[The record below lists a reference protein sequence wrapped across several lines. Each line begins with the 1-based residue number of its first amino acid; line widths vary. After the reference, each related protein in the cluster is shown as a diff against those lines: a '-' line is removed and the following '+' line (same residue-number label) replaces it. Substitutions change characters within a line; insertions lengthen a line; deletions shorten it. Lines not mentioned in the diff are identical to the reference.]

1 MNKSKIKIYVLV
13 LIQCT
18 QWNIEMVY
26 SVRANLCLIHDILR
40 FKVPCSQTAQ
50 TGETT
55 LYVQY
60 GIHKQ
65 TRNMHYMKIL
75 SGNESKTKKNPQNWR
90 FKDTVCKRLQEQK
103 MQKVFCFFCGHLYEY
118 TSRWYFNLADV
129 LFISPKLKTGNPRG
143 VSLSPKSASV
153 KHPSPAVGLRLV
165 KKEEAIMEIKPIVFD
180 FL

>member
-18 QWNIEMVY
+18 QWNIETVY
-26 SVRANLCLIHDILR
+26 SVRDNLCLMHGILR

-55 LYVQY
+55 LFVQY

-75 SGNESKTKKNPQNWR
+75 SGNESKTKTNPS
-90 FKDTVCKRLQEQK
+90 K
-103 MQKVFCFFCGHLYEY
+103 
-118 TSRWYFNLADV
+118 LA
-129 LFISPKLKTGNPRG
+129 I
-143 VSLSPKSASV
+143 
-153 KHPSPAVGLRLV
+153 
-165 KKEEAIMEIKPIVFD
+165 
-180 FL
+180 

>member
-18 QWNIEMVY
+18 QWNIETVY

-75 SGNESKTKKNPQNWR
+75 SGNESKTKKTTLKISDLKIP
-90 FKDTVCKRLQEQK
+90 FAKDCRSKKCK
-103 MQKVFCFFCGHLYEY
+103 MCFCFFVDIYMNTPQGDILIWPMFYSYRPNRRRVILEESVCRR
-118 TSRWYFNLADV
+118 SQR
-129 LFISPKLKTGNPRG
+129 
-143 VSLSPKSASV
+143 VSNI
-153 KHPSPAVGLRLV
+153 LRQQ
-165 KKEEAIMEIKPIVFD
+165 
-180 FL
+180 

>member
-18 QWNIEMVY
+18 QWNIETVY

-50 TGETT
+50 TRETT

-65 TRNMHYMKIL
+65 TRNMHDMKVL
-75 SGNESKTKKNPQNWR
+75 SGNESKTKKTPQNQR

-103 MQKVFCFFCGHLYEY
+103 MQKVFCFFVDIYMNTPQGDILIWPMFYSYRPNRRRVILEESVCRR
-118 TSRWYFNLADV
+118 SQR
-129 LFISPKLKTGNPRG
+129 
-143 VSLSPKSASV
+143 VSNI
-153 KHPSPAVGLRLV
+153 LRQQQ
-165 KKEEAIMEIKPIVFD
+165 D
-180 FL
+180 

>member
-18 QWNIEMVY
+18 QWNVETVY

-50 TGETT
+50 TGETA

-75 SGNESKTKKNPQNWR
+75 SGNESKTKTNPS
-90 FKDTVCKRLQEQK
+90 K
-103 MQKVFCFFCGHLYEY
+103 
-118 TSRWYFNLADV
+118 LA
-129 LFISPKLKTGNPRG
+129 I
-143 VSLSPKSASV
+143 
-153 KHPSPAVGLRLV
+153 
-165 KKEEAIMEIKPIVFD
+165 
-180 FL
+180 

>member
-18 QWNIEMVY
+18 QWNIETVY

-50 TGETT
+50 TGETA

-75 SGNESKTKKNPQNWR
+75 SGNESKTKKPLKISDLKIP
-90 FKDTVCKRLQEQK
+90 FAKDCKSKKCKRCF
-103 MQKVFCFFCGHLYEY
+103 VFLW
-118 TSRWYFNLADV
+118 T
-129 LFISPKLKTGNPRG
+129 FI
-143 VSLSPKSASV
+143 
-153 KHPSPAVGLRLV
+153 
-165 KKEEAIMEIKPIVFD
+165 
-180 FL
+180 

>member
-18 QWNIEMVY
+18 QWNIETVY

-40 FKVPCSQTAQ
+40 FKVPCSQNAQ
-50 TGETT
+50 TGGTA

-75 SGNESKTKKNPQNWR
+75 SGNESKTKTNPS
-90 FKDTVCKRLQEQK
+90 K
-103 MQKVFCFFCGHLYEY
+103 
-118 TSRWYFNLADV
+118 LA
-129 LFISPKLKTGNPRG
+129 I
-143 VSLSPKSASV
+143 
-153 KHPSPAVGLRLV
+153 
-165 KKEEAIMEIKPIVFD
+165 
-180 FL
+180 

>member
-18 QWNIEMVY
+18 QWNIETVY
-26 SVRANLCLIHDILR
+26 SVRAKLCLMHDILR

-55 LYVQY
+55 LFVQY

-75 SGNESKTKKNPQNWR
+75 SGNESKTKKPLKISDLKIPFAKDCKSKKCKMWFFFVDIYMNTPQGDILIWPMFYSYRPNR
-90 FKDTVCKRLQEQK
+90 RRVILEESVCRRSQ
-103 MQKVFCFFCGHLYEY
+103 
-118 TSRWYFNLADV
+118 R
-129 LFISPKLKTGNPRG
+129 
-143 VSLSPKSASV
+143 VSNI
-153 KHPSPAVGLRLV
+153 LRQQ
-165 KKEEAIMEIKPIVFD
+165 
-180 FL
+180 

>member
-18 QWNIEMVY
+18 QWNIETVY

-55 LYVQY
+55 LFVQY

-75 SGNESKTKKNPQNWR
+75 SGNESKTKKTTLKISDLKIP
-90 FKDTVCKRLQEQK
+90 FAKDCRSKKCK
-103 MQKVFCFFCGHLYEY
+103 MCCCFFVDIYMNTPQGDILIWPMFHSYRPNRRRVILEESVCRR
-118 TSRWYFNLADV
+118 SQR
-129 LFISPKLKTGNPRG
+129 
-143 VSLSPKSASV
+143 VSNI
-153 KHPSPAVGLRLV
+153 LRQQ
-165 KKEEAIMEIKPIVFD
+165 
-180 FL
+180 